1 MPAKDPSLASLQEEK
16 RPSIKAGAETH
27 CPEDEMSDGEDPP
40 NRMVQDDGLVVR
52 VT

>member
-1 MPAKDPSLASLQEEK
+1 MPATDPSLASLQEEK
-16 RPSIKAGAETH
+16 RPSIKAGADYEV
-27 CPEDEMSDGEDPP
+27 SDGEDPP